1 MNFLPSNNL
10 HIVAKMDP
18 ISVSASIIAVIQLS
32 SEVVKYITDVSGAT
46 KERIRLREEVLS
58 CESILQELRDG
69 TDNSKGEEWLDTI
82 NSLQT
87 SSGPLNRL
95 SVILEIIRSK
105 LQPRDGFEKAFGV
118 LKWPF
123 QEREVSK
130 VIGAMEREKN
140 LLNLALANDSR
151 KLMQRIEGS
160 AVLHQQLLAELIQV
174 VDQSSKDTMNQ
185 FSNLTDS
192 LMHICRSQSDLENH
206 VSRLHDR
213 QHDRETAEE
222 QRAILAWLT
231 PAEYIH
237 QHRDFINRREAGTGQ
252 WLLNS
257 EEYQRW
263 IVTEKETLFCSGI
276 PGAGKTILTSI
287 VVDDLTARFN
297 NNPDIGVAYIYCNFQ
312 RQDEQTAPNLL
323 ASLLKQLSQQRL
335 SLPDNVKSL
344 YNDHKNKPARLFFKE
359 ISEALQSVIVS
370 YHRAFVIVDAL
381 DEYRTSDRM
390 KFLTEISGIQAKT
403 NLNVFTTSR
412 SIPEISERFKD
423 AISLEVCASEEDVRR
438 YVDGHMSRL
447 PSFVDRDQKLQE
459 EIKSGISQSVGGMFL
474 LAQLY
479 LDSLIGKRSPK
490 AIRLALAQLPTGLG
504 AYNSAYENAMKRI
517 EGQVKDQEDLAKQ
530 VLSWVI
536 CAKKRLTTSELRYA
550 LAVEIGRHEL
560 DEDNLPDI
568 DDMVSVCAGLV
579 TVNRQ
584 SDIIRLVHYT
594 MQEFFLKSQSRWLP
608 NAEVQI
614 ATACITYL
622 SFDTFGEGFCETD
635 DLLEERLRSN
645 QLYEYAAKNW
655 GHHVRAAHIEV
666 ERLISGS
673 SQAMMA
679 TQDCRYHGYSQD
691 VPRQMTGVHLAAYFG
706 LRDTVAALLKNGNE
720 PDSPDTR
727 HRTPLSYAAERG
739 NETVVE
745 LLLKEN
751 SVNPN
756 SKDSRRGRTPL
767 WYAVAQGRASVVKLL
782 LEQGRADPN
791 CKSKHERMVLS
802 LAAEKGYAKI
812 VALLLEKDQ
821 VDPDHVDSKH
831 GRTPLVWAAANGHH
845 VIVKHLL
852 DTSRVNPNSKDFEY
866 GRTPLSWAAERGHN
880 AVVEVLLANH
890 GIDPNSKSKSGR
902 TPSWFARE
910 RGHKTTVELLQADSR
925 VDLELG
931 YSPHDQVP
939 LWYAAETGQEL
950 KVRLLLGDRVNP
962 DSRSTYGRTPL
973 SYAAERGHEIIF
985 RLLLEKDG
993 VNPDSKDP
1001 EYGRTPLSWAAA
1013 HGHEAVV
1020 RLLLE
1025 DNRVDPDSKSKMG
1038 LTPLSWAARFGH
1050 IRVVGLLLA
1059 TKKVDPDSMSDS
1071 GRTPLSY
1078 AAERGHQA
1086 VVRALLKRSEVNL
1099 SSKDFE
1105 HERTPLSWATI
1116 KGHYSVAEL
1125 LKKGSVT

>member
-1 MNFLPSNNL
+1 
-10 HIVAKMDP
+10 MDP

-95 SVILEIIRSK
+95 SVILDIVRSK
-105 LQPRDGFEKAFGV
+105 IQPRDGFEKAFGV

-151 KLMQRIEGS
+151 KLIQRIEGS

-213 QHDRETAEE
+213 QHDRENAEE

-297 NNPDIGVAYIYCNFQ
+297 NNRDIGVAYIYCNFQ

-335 SLPDNVKSL
+335 PLPDNVKGL
-344 YNDHKNKPARLFFKE
+344 YNDHKNKSARLFFKE

-370 YHRAFVIVDAL
+370 YHRTFVIVDAL

-403 NLNVFTTSR
+403 NLNVFATSR

-438 YVDGHMSRL
+438 
-447 PSFVDRDQKLQE
+447 
-459 EIKSGISQSVGGMFL
+459 FL

-490 AIRLALAQLPTGLG
+490 AVRLALVQLPTGSG

-536 CAKKRLTTSELRYA
+536 CAKRRLTTSELRYA

-568 DDMVSVCAGLV
+568 DDMVS
-579 TVNRQ
+579 
-584 SDIIRLVHYT
+584 
-594 MQEFFLKSQSRWLP
+594 EFFLKTQSRWLP

-645 QLYEYAAKNW
+645 QLYEYAAQNW

-666 ERLISGS
+666 ERLVLDFLQTESKISGS

-679 TQDCRYHGYSQD
+679 TRDCRYHGYSQD

-720 PDSPDTR
+720 PDSPDTH

-751 SVNPN
+751 SVNPD
-756 SKDSRRGRTPL
+756 SKDSKRGRTPL
-767 WYAVAQGRASVVKLL
+767 WYAVANGHTSIVKLL
-782 LEQGRADPN
+782 LEKGRADPN
-791 CKSKHERMVLS
+791 CESEHERVVLS
-802 LAAEKGYAKI
+802 LAAEKGYEKI
-812 VALLLEKDQ
+812 VTLLLEKDQ
-821 VDPDHVDSKH
+821 VDPDHIESKY
-831 GRTPLVWAAANGHH
+831 GRTPLSSAAANGHH
-845 VIVKHLL
+845 VIVKLLL
-852 DTSRVNPNSKDFEY
+852 DTERVNPNSKDFEY

-890 GIDPNSKSKSGR
+890 GIDPNSRSKSGR

-910 RGHKTTVELLQADSR
+910 RGHKAIVELLHADNR
-925 VDLELG
+925 VDLEPR

-950 KVRLLLGDRVNP
+950 TVRLLLGDRVNP
-962 DSRSTYGRTPL
+962 DSKSIYGRTPL
-973 SYAAERGHEIIF
+973 SYAAEKGHEGIF
-985 RLLLEKDG
+985 RLLLEKDE
-993 VNPDSKDP
+993 VDPDSKDP
-1001 EYGRTPLSWAAA
+1001 EYGRSPLSWAAA
-1013 HGHEAVV
+1013 HGHEAIVKF
-1020 RLLLE
+1020 LLR
-1025 DNRVDPDSKSKMG
+1025 DNRVDLDSKSKTG

-1050 IRVVGLLLA
+1050 VTVVDLLLA
-1059 TKKVDPDSMSDS
+1059 TKKVDPDSMSDN

-1078 AAERGHQA
+1078 AAERGHHA
-1086 VVRALLKRSEVNL
+1086 VVRTLLKRNEVNI
-1099 SSKDFE
+1099 SSKDL
-1105 HERTPLSWATI
+1105 EREWTPLSWAAMN
-1116 KGHYSVAEL
+1116 GHHSVAKL
-1125 LKKGSVT
+1125 LREGNAN

>member
-10 HIVAKMDP
+10 RIVAKMDP

-174 VDQSSKDTMNQ
+174 VDQSSRDTMNQ

-192 LMHICRSQSDLENH
+192 LRHICRSQSDLENH

-263 IVTEKETLFCSGI
+263 TVTEKETLFCSGI

-297 NNPDIGVAYIYCNFQ
+297 NNRDIGVAYIYCNFQ

-390 KFLTEISGIQAKT
+390 QFLTEISGIQAKT
-403 NLNVFTTSR
+403 NLNVFATSR

-447 PSFVDRDQKLQE
+447 PSFVDRDQKLQG
-459 EIKSGISQSVGGMFL
+459 EIKSGISQSVGGM
-474 LAQLY
+474 Y
-479 LDSLIGKRSPK
+479 
-490 AIRLALAQLPTGLG
+490 
-504 AYNSAYENAMKRI
+504 
-517 EGQVKDQEDLAKQ
+517 VK
-530 VLSWVI
+530 
-536 CAKKRLTTSELRYA
+536 
-550 LAVEIGRHEL
+550 
-560 DEDNLPDI
+560 
-568 DDMVSVCAGLV
+568 
-579 TVNRQ
+579 
-584 SDIIRLVHYT
+584 
-594 MQEFFLKSQSRWLP
+594 
-608 NAEVQI
+608 
-614 ATACITYL
+614 
-622 SFDTFGEGFCETD
+622 
-635 DLLEERLRSN
+635 
-645 QLYEYAAKNW
+645 
-655 GHHVRAAHIEV
+655 
-666 ERLISGS
+666 
-673 SQAMMA
+673 
-679 TQDCRYHGYSQD
+679 
-691 VPRQMTGVHLAAYFG
+691 
-706 LRDTVAALLKNGNE
+706 
-720 PDSPDTR
+720 
-727 HRTPLSYAAERG
+727 
-739 NETVVE
+739 
-745 LLLKEN
+745 
-751 SVNPN
+751 
-756 SKDSRRGRTPL
+756 
-767 WYAVAQGRASVVKLL
+767 
-782 LEQGRADPN
+782 
-791 CKSKHERMVLS
+791 
-802 LAAEKGYAKI
+802 
-812 VALLLEKDQ
+812 
-821 VDPDHVDSKH
+821 
-831 GRTPLVWAAANGHH
+831 
-845 VIVKHLL
+845 
-852 DTSRVNPNSKDFEY
+852 
-866 GRTPLSWAAERGHN
+866 
-880 AVVEVLLANH
+880 
-890 GIDPNSKSKSGR
+890 
-902 TPSWFARE
+902 
-910 RGHKTTVELLQADSR
+910 
-925 VDLELG
+925 
-931 YSPHDQVP
+931 
-939 LWYAAETGQEL
+939 
-950 KVRLLLGDRVNP
+950 
-962 DSRSTYGRTPL
+962 
-973 SYAAERGHEIIF
+973 
-985 RLLLEKDG
+985 
-993 VNPDSKDP
+993 
-1001 EYGRTPLSWAAA
+1001 
-1013 HGHEAVV
+1013 
-1020 RLLLE
+1020 
-1025 DNRVDPDSKSKMG
+1025 
-1038 LTPLSWAARFGH
+1038 
-1050 IRVVGLLLA
+1050 
-1059 TKKVDPDSMSDS
+1059 
-1071 GRTPLSY
+1071 
-1078 AAERGHQA
+1078 
-1086 VVRALLKRSEVNL
+1086 
-1099 SSKDFE
+1099 
-1105 HERTPLSWATI
+1105 
-1116 KGHYSVAEL
+1116 
-1125 LKKGSVT
+1125 